1 MILLLF
7 EAAVSAD
14 NRDLIPTDRTGG
26 FVELQVLVVL
36 VLVLGMVR
44 ESLRIPV

>member
-7 EAAVSAD
+7 EAVVLAGNQV
-14 NRDLIPTDRTGG
+14 LVPTDRTGN

-36 VLVLGMVR
+36 ILVLGMVR
-44 ESLRIPV
+44 ESHQIPL